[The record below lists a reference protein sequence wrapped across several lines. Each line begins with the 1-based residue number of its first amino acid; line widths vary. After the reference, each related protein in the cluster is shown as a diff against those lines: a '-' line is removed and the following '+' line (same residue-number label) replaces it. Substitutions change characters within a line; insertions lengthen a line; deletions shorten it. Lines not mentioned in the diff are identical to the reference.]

1 MPSAT
6 EREPQPGT
14 GVLRL
19 TLYDVR
25 RNEAREIPLRFVSVR
40 GSPHVLY
47 AATAPPDWATQAKE
61 SSFIHW
67 SIGSREVLGTARLV
81 DNSTELRDEVLSL
94 YESIVGPDTV
104 RRWFGSEIGCIAF
117 DESPEAVPYY
127 RAVEAMFDESA
138 PKYDRA
144 VLTNPFDL
152 HLRAVALESL
162 RNLYRPGDRIIE
174 LGCGTGLESIPL
186 AEAGI
191 QVVALDISS
200 GMLNELERKAET
212 AGVRDRIETYRVPI
226 SKLGEIVSDLGP
238 HSFDGAFSHFG
249 ALNCEPHL
257 DRTPPVLRHLV
268 KPAARISLGVWNRT
282 CLSEMLWYG
291 LAMRPG
297 RALAR
302 LQSSVPV
309 GRSRFGVPVFPH
321 SPGEV
326 ERMFSP
332 FFSWE
337 RTVGI
342 SVGVP
347 PYDFGRRFVSHPKFV
362 SFLKACDRTIRGVP
376 FLRCLGDY
384 FLLELRAR

>member
-1 MPSAT
+1 M
-6 EREPQPGT
+6 
-14 GVLRL
+14 LRL

-25 RNEAREIPLRFVSVR
+25 RNEAREISLRFVSVR

-226 SKLGEIVSDLGP
+226 SKGRNRERP
-238 HSFDGAFSHFG
+238 RPSFLRWSVL
-249 ALNCEPHL
+249 ALRSFEL
-257 DRTPPVLRHLV
+257 RTPPRQDSACPSSPREARRPNFSGSLESDMPFRDALVWTGDAARPRSGPTPILGSGRQVAVRGSCLSPFPWRSREDVFTILFVGTDRRHLRWRTPLRLRSSLRITSKIRLV
-268 KPAARISLGVWNRT
+268 CEGLRSNDTRCTVPPVSRGLLPARIESAIT
-282 CLSEMLWYG
+282 
-291 LAMRPG
+291 
-297 RALAR
+297 
-302 LQSSVPV
+302 
-309 GRSRFGVPVFPH
+309 
-321 SPGEV
+321 
-326 ERMFSP
+326 
-332 FFSWE
+332 
-337 RTVGI
+337 
-342 SVGVP
+342 
-347 PYDFGRRFVSHPKFV
+347 
-362 SFLKACDRTIRGVP
+362 
-376 FLRCLGDY
+376 
-384 FLLELRAR
+384 